1 MQNYDLDAHLAE
13 LYDHYPEGTSRPVI
27 GIVTNF
33 ADQDVTIREVFH
45 KQVIDAGGT
54 PLLIP
59 PTSPTT
65 VPHGSYYRALQVL
78 LASESKIAIPQYS
91 YLFTHVHPLR
101 YVIAFI

>member
-59 PTSPTT
+59 PTTDTQVIVNTTHIANRFLSFPQRVHICPT
-65 VPHGSYYRALQVL
+65 
-78 LASESKIAIPQYS
+78 SK
-91 YLFTHVHPLR
+91 
-101 YVIAFI
+101 